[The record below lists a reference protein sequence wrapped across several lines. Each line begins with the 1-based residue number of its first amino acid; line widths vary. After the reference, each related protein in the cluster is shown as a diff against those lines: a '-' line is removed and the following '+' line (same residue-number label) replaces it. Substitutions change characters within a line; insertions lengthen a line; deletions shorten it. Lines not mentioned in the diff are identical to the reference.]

1 MKKQDGHKKISL
13 VMIIFNLTGPDVQKK
28 MYQMKI
34 QLENMVA
41 PFFGTFPFTHTDL
54 AEN

>member
-1 MKKQDGHKKISL
+1 MIKQDDRKKTSL
-13 VMIIFNLTGPDVQKK
+13 VMIIFSLTGPDVQKK
-28 MYQMKI
+28 MYQIEI

-41 PFFGTFPFTHTDL
+41 HLFGTFPFTQRDL